1 MKSAYLRIQDS
12 VVNKPRKEE
21 IQGVKVTVM
30 LSPFDVPESLF
41 FDEDEDTKALHF
53 KFKYFGSN
61 EPSRVFQPDDN
72 SNIKLVLGKR
82 SHRVYEIILDPL
94 DSVEENGLNIRQL
107 QERVENILGQYVS
120 GHPDRKSGSFDAV
133 KNVLNNYEDQL
144 VSFAQAAG

>member
-12 VVNKPRKEE
+12 VINMPREEE
-21 IQGVKVTVM
+21 IEGVTVTVM
-30 LSPFDVPESLF
+30 FSPFDVPEGVF

-53 KFKYFGSN
+53 KFKYIGGT
-61 EPSRVFQPDDN
+61 EPSRIFQSGDY
-72 SNIKLVLGKR
+72 SNIRLVMGKR
-82 SHRVYEIILDPL
+82 SNRVYEIILEPKDTP
-94 DSVEENGLNIRQL
+94 EENSTNIRQL
-107 QERVENILGQYVS
+107 KQRVESILGDYVS